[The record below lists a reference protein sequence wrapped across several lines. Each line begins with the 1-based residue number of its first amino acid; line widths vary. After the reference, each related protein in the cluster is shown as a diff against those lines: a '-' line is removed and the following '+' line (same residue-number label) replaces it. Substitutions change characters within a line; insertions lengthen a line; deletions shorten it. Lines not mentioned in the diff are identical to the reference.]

1 MVSTTDSVAAY
12 AVYFDYKRRND
23 PEFRKTLKKESRRQ
37 ARIQKEEAEV
47 QGKKQ
52 KEEIKAAV
60 REAIEEGFPTD
71 LEEREAFFMQQIAQG
86 EQLAAEGEV
95 NAHFYSHA
103 LTRCRLRSHR
113 RRSLL
118 LQGSQGLS
126 RAYFPHQHL
135 RQHRLQRRPRNPR
148 GHGFSRQELEGWRLW
163 CRQGGPLRQPCRVSK
178 CFFLYEQTASTD
190 LSPPVR
196 MCIKSADGR

>member
-1 MVSTTDSVAAY
+1 MAAY

-23 PEFRKTLKKESRRQ
+23 PDFRRTLKKESRRQ

-95 NAHFYSHA
+95 NAQFYSHA
-103 LTRCRLRSHR
+103 LT
-113 RRSLL
+113 
-118 LQGSQGLS
+118 
-126 RAYFPHQHL
+126 
-135 RQHRLQRRPRNPR
+135 
-148 GHGFSRQELEGWRLW
+148 
-163 CRQGGPLRQPCRVSK
+163 
-178 CFFLYEQTASTD
+178 
-190 LSPPVR
+190 
-196 MCIKSADGR
+196 